1 VTTPPPVVHV
11 FDALVEVK
19 RRRDAAK
26 VSGNRPIPSAT
37 ESTGD
42 PVVITDPVAYVEATM
57 RRLVTGL
64 AGTTTGGR
72 NAATHEAART
82 VGRMVGAGLPLDPTT
97 ACVELLD
104 ACRANGLVGDDGEH
118 AAKASIRSG
127 YAWGHEH
134 PLAWVQSTTPG
145 PAIPLDVPD
154 DVWRQAN
161 PAIGNGVV
169 DLDALE
175 ALRAQLTA
183 AEVEK
188 ERARRAARRTLDL
201 EESAAQ
207 FVRVALKRGD
217 TFLAEPDPPITW
229 AIADLAQV
237 GHNVLLTAQYK
248 TGKTT
253 FLLNL
258 ARAVADGV
266 RFLDHFDTSLDLG
279 NIAMLDYEL
288 GEAQYRRWL
297 REVGVGQVGKV
308 LVGHWRGVRGRFDD
322 ERNVADLIDQF
333 GTAGIGVAVI
343 DPFAAAAKGV
353 DENDNGAVG
362 AFLNLIDHVKR
373 QAGVHTVVLA
383 THTGR
388 RDAEIGHERARGA
401 TRLDDWPDV
410 RWLLTKGKDDDAE
423 TRYFAADGR
432 DVTVPPGALDY
443 DETLRRYRY
452 TGNTPGIM
460 RARALDER
468 VLDAVH
474 DTPGINITALRKT
487 VGGKGEYVD
496 RSIDNLA
503 RRGYVVVT
511 GGEPGKPKAIR
522 PGRARHAATPFD
534 PEINPVP

>member
-1 VTTPPPVVHV
+1 VTSPPPVVHV
-11 FDALVEVK
+11 AEALLELK
-19 RRRDAAK
+19 RRRDVAKAAD
-26 VSGNRPIPSAT
+26 SMMQRRDNARAT
-37 ESTGD
+37 VVKGD
-42 PVVITDPVAYVEATM
+42 VVTITDPQGYVDAALK
-57 RRLVTGL
+57 RLVAEL
-64 AGTTTGGR
+64 AVRTTGSR
-72 NAATHEAART
+72 NALAHESARS
-82 VGRMVGAGLPLDPTT
+82 VGRMVGAGLPLDPTA
-97 ACVELLD
+97 ACVELLE
-104 ACRANGLVGDDGEH
+104 ACKANGLVADDGEH
-118 AAKASIRSG
+118 AAKASITSG
-127 YAWGHEH
+127 YRWGYEH
-134 PLAWVQSTTPG
+134 PLAWNHTPAG
-145 PAIPLDVPD
+145 TAPAPTPLDATTGAPIIG
-154 DVWRQAN
+154 DV
-161 PAIGNGVV
+161 
-169 DLDALE
+169 DAM
-175 ALRAQLTA
+175 RAAMLA

-207 FVRVALKRGD
+207 FVRVPLKRGD
-217 TFLAEPDPPITW
+217 QFLAEPDPPIVW
-229 AIADLAQV
+229 AIDQLAQV

-297 REVGVGQVGKV
+297 REVGVVQVGKV

-322 ERNVADLIDQF
+322 ERNIADLIDQL

-373 QAGVHTVVLA
+373 EAGVHTVILA

-388 RDAEIGHERARGA
+388 RETEIGHERARGA

-410 RWLLTKGKDDDAE
+410 RWLLTKGKTDDDGD

-432 DVTVPPGALDY
+432 DVTVPAGALVY
-443 DETLRRYRY
+443 DEALRRYAY
-452 TGNTPGIM
+452 TGNTPGIL
-460 RARALDER
+460 RARALDDR
-468 VLDAVH
+468 VLEFVKANPNCSAATIEKGVTGKADFIRKA
-474 DTPGINITALRKT
+474 IANLTAR
-487 VGGKGEYVD
+487 G
-496 RSIDNLA
+496 NLA
-503 RRGYVVVT
+503 DVGQGQSHSYVWVRD
-511 GGEPGKPKAIR
+511 PGALALVPF
-522 PGRARHAATPFD
+522 ATPLD
-534 PEINPVP
+534 